1 MATGV
6 NQEAVANLRKQ
17 IAELSHDLV
26 EFRIDHVST
35 IDYDTLTKL
44 TEHEN
49 RLYDLDEELKAF
61 EKPQVRPKKYS
72 SLGRLPWALNYFF
85 RCAAVDKPDNSN
97 SSLWPIGRGLWP
109 ARTGS
114 TIWCFNSGE

>member
-17 IAELSHDLV
+17 IAQLSQDLV
-26 EFRIDHVST
+26 DFKIDHVSP

-49 RLYDLDEELKAF
+49 RF
-61 EKPQVRPKKYS
+61 
-72 SLGRLPWALNYFF
+72 
-85 RCAAVDKPDNSN
+85 
-97 SSLWPIGRGLWP
+97 
-109 ARTGS
+109 
-114 TIWCFNSGE
+114 

>member
-6 NQEAVANLRKQ
+6 NQEAVANLREQ
-17 IAELSHDLV
+17 IAKLSHDLV

-49 RLYDLDEELKAF
+49 RLCDLNEELKEL
-61 EKPQVRPKKYS
+61 EKPQVRLKK
-72 SLGRLPWALNYFF
+72 
-85 RCAAVDKPDNSN
+85 
-97 SSLWPIGRGLWP
+97 IQ
-109 ARTGS
+109 
-114 TIWCFNSGE
+114 

>member
-1 MATGV
+1 MAAGV
-6 NQEAVANLRKQ
+6 SQEAVANLREQ
-17 IAELSHDLV
+17 IAKLSHDLV

-61 EKPQVRPKKYS
+61 EKPPERP
-72 SLGRLPWALNYFF
+72 
-85 RCAAVDKPDNSN
+85 
-97 SSLWPIGRGLWP
+97 
-109 ARTGS
+109 
-114 TIWCFNSGE
+114 

>member
-17 IAELSHDLV
+17 IAKLSHDLV

-44 TEHEN
+44 TEYEN
-49 RLYDLDEELKAF
+49 RLYDLDEELK
-61 EKPQVRPKKYS
+61 ELKKPPVS
-72 SLGRLPWALNYFF
+72 S
-85 RCAAVDKPDNSN
+85 
-97 SSLWPIGRGLWP
+97 
-109 ARTGS
+109 
-114 TIWCFNSGE
+114 

>member
-1 MATGV
+1 MSTGV

-17 IAELSHDLV
+17 IAKLSHDLV

-49 RLYDLDEELKAF
+49 RLYDLDEELKGF
-61 EKPQVRPKKYS
+61 KKPAVRPK
-72 SLGRLPWALNYFF
+72 
-85 RCAAVDKPDNSN
+85 
-97 SSLWPIGRGLWP
+97 
-109 ARTGS
+109 
-114 TIWCFNSGE
+114 

>member
-6 NQEAVANLRKQ
+6 NQEAVVNLREQ
-17 IAELSHDLV
+17 IAKLCHDLV

-49 RLYDLDEELKAF
+49 RLYDLDEELKTLK
-61 EKPQVRPKKYS
+61 KPVVRQ
-72 SLGRLPWALNYFF
+72 
-85 RCAAVDKPDNSN
+85 
-97 SSLWPIGRGLWP
+97 
-109 ARTGS
+109 
-114 TIWCFNSGE
+114 

>member
-6 NQEAVANLRKQ
+6 NQEAVPNLRKQ
-17 IAELSHDLV
+17 IAQPSQDLV
-26 EFRIDHVST
+26 DFSIDHVST

-61 EKPQVRPKKYS
+61 EKPVKGP
-72 SLGRLPWALNYFF
+72 
-85 RCAAVDKPDNSN
+85 
-97 SSLWPIGRGLWP
+97 
-109 ARTGS
+109 
-114 TIWCFNSGE
+114 